1 MLQPLFLKYKD
12 IFSSDKGED
21 LFSDF
26 MSSSIVFFISRHSEF
41 NMKRDFIA
49 IIPWGVSINLS
60 LIALEIVDSWRFNS
74 FAISFKVKVCKKS
87 FPLKKKFFCF
97 TISWFKTLSR
107 VIYLFSILLIRFIAV
122 YILFL
127 SDNEFVDLYE
137 LFIFILGIASSFN
150 VTVNSSSTI
159 SILASGTT

>member
-1 MLQPLFLKYKD
+1 MNKINNKPFYWKNSKIILFLKLASFYFLFLSLVEGIPSSSLYFAMVLRAMLQPLFLKYKD

-60 LIALEIVDSWRFNS
+60 LISLEIVDS
-74 FAISFKVKVCKKS
+74 
-87 FPLKKKFFCF
+87 
-97 TISWFKTLSR
+97 
-107 VIYLFSILLIRFIAV
+107 
-122 YILFL
+122 
-127 SDNEFVDLYE
+127 
-137 LFIFILGIASSFN
+137 
-150 VTVNSSSTI
+150 
-159 SILASGTT
+159 